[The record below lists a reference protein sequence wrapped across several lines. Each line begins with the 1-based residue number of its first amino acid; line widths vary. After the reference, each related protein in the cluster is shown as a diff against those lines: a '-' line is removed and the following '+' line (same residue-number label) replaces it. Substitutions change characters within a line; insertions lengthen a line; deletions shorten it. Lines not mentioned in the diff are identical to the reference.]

1 MRLAPEDDAL
11 ARRALD
17 KVVERA
23 NAAHDAAD
31 IEAAIANL
39 MSTRDAIIGA
49 VSTLRALSESTRARA
64 IKSLESA

>member
-1 MRLAPEDDAL
+1 MHLAPEDDAM

-23 NAAHDAAD
+23 LAAKDAGD

-39 MSTRDAIIGA
+39 MSTRDAI
-49 VSTLRALSESTRARA
+49 VSAAITLREAADATRARA
-64 IKSLESA
+64 IRSLERA